1 MSALGGR
8 WTRQATAAWE
18 GVAGRP
24 TRSGLAA
31 LGLMVGVAAVVLMVA
46 IGQGTRNQVIS
57 QVTALGSDLIT
68 VWAAKSAPTGARTTT
83 SKDKASLSPADAQ
96 ALGSMHG
103 VRYALPGINRSQRVS
118 ARGVTTDTALVV
130 APPEIFAVEGHLPVE
145 GHFYSDREERLA
157 QRVVVVG
164 PSLRQRLAGEASLVG
179 QTIEI
184 KKQPFLVIAELAPK
198 GLDPNGT
205 DLDDRI
211 YLPLRTG
218 LSRLL
223 GGRRHVDYITVQGDA
238 GYPLEQLQDEIRAL
252 LRQRHRLTEP
262 DQRDD
267 FNIHTQLETI
277 QTQEESSRLFSA
289 LITGV
294 AGISLLVA
302 GIGIMAVM
310 LIGVRERTPEIGV
323 RRAVGARRRDIL
335 VHFLLEALILGLGG
349 GLAGATL
356 GLGLAAAVRRFSDLS
371 YSLPWPAAGVALVV
385 SLSIA
390 VVFGLWPARRA
401 ASLTPVEAVRDA

>member
-1 MSALGGR
+1 MPALGGR
-8 WTRQATAAWE
+8 LGRLTATAWE
-18 GVAGRP
+18 GVASRRM
-24 TRSGLAA
+24 RSGLAA

-46 IGQGTRNQVIS
+46 IGQGTRNQVLD
-57 QVTALGSDLIT
+57 QVTALGSDLVT

-83 SKDKASLSPADAQ
+83 SKDKVSLSPADAQ
-96 ALGSMHG
+96 ALGRMQG
-103 VRYALPGINRSQRVS
+103 VRHAVPGINRGQRVN
-118 ARGVTTDTALVV
+118 AQGVTTDTTLVV
-130 APPEIFAVEGHLPVE
+130 APPEIFAVEGHLPAE
-145 GHFYSDREERLA
+145 GQFYGEREERQA

-164 PSLRQRLAGEASLVG
+164 PSLRQRLAGDASLVG

-184 KKQPFLVIAELAPK
+184 KKQHFLVVAELAPK
-198 GLDPNGT
+198 GLDPNGN
-205 DLDDRI
+205 DLDDRL

-223 GGRRHVDYITVQGDA
+223 GGRRHVDYITVQGDGSYA
-238 GYPLEQLQDEIRAL
+238 LDQLQEEIRAL

-277 QTQEESSRLFSA
+277 QTQEESSRLFSS

-335 VHFLLEALILGLGG
+335 IHFLLEALILGLGG
-349 GLAGATL
+349 GLAGAAL
-356 GLGLAAAVRRFSDLS
+356 GLGLAGLVRRFSDLS
-371 YSLPWPAAGVALVV
+371 YALPWSAAGVALLV
-385 SLSIA
+385 SLTIA

>member
-1 MSALGGR
+1 MPALSGR
-8 WTRQATAAWE
+8 LARLAAAAWE
-18 GVAGRP
+18 GVASRR

-46 IGQGTRNQVIS
+46 IGQGTRNHVLS

-68 VWAAKSAPTGARTTT
+68 VWAAKSAPTGARITT

-96 ALGSMHG
+96 VLGRMHG
-103 VRYALPGINRSQRVS
+103 VRYAVPGINRSQRIS
-118 ARGVTTDTALVV
+118 AQGVTTDTTLVV

-145 GHFYSDREERLA
+145 GHFYGEREERLA
-157 QRVVVVG
+157 QRVAVVG
-164 PSLRQRLAGEASLVG
+164 PSLRQRLVGEASLVG

-205 DLDDRI
+205 DLDDRL

-223 GGRRHVDYITVQGDA
+223 GGRRHVDYITVQGD
-238 GYPLEQLQDEIRAL
+238 GSYSLDQLQEEIRAL

-262 DQRDD
+262 GQRDD

-349 GLAGATL
+349 GLAGAAL
-356 GLGLAAAVRRFSDLS
+356 GLGLAASVRRFSDLS
-371 YSLPWPAAGVALVV
+371 YPLPWFAAGVALVV

-390 VVFGLWPARRA
+390 LVFGLWPARRA
-401 ASLTPVEAVRDA
+401 AALTPVEAVRDA

>member
-1 MSALGGR
+1 MPALGGR
-8 WTRQATAAWE
+8 LGRLTAAAWE
-18 GVAGRP
+18 GVASRRL
-24 TRSGLAA
+24 RSGLAA

-46 IGQGTRNQVIS
+46 IGQGTRNQVLD

-68 VWAAKSAPTGARTTT
+68 VWAAKSAPTGVRATT
-83 SKDKASLSPADAQ
+83 SKDKVSLSPADAQ
-96 ALGSMHG
+96 SLGRMHG
-103 VRYALPGINRSQRVS
+103 VRHAVPGINRSQRVAAS
-118 ARGVTTDTALVV
+118 GTTVDTTVV
-130 APPEIFAVEGHLPVE
+130 MATPDVFLVEGHQPAE
-145 GHFYSDREERLA
+145 GQFYTEREERLA
-157 QRVVVVG
+157 QRVAVVG
-164 PSLRQRLAGEASLVG
+164 PSLRRGLVGETSLVG
-179 QTIEI
+179 QTLEI
-184 KKQPFLVIAELAPK
+184 KKQPFTVIAELAPK
-198 GLDPNGT
+198 GLDPNGV
-205 DLDDRI
+205 DLDDRL

-223 GGRRHVDYITVQGDA
+223 GGRRHVDYITVQGD
-238 GYPLEQLQDEIRAL
+238 GSYSLDQLQEEIRSL
-252 LRQRHRLTEP
+252 LRQRHRLTQP
-262 DQRDD
+262 GQRDD

-277 QTQEESSRLFSA
+277 QTQEESSRLFGA

-335 VHFLLEALILGLGG
+335 VHFLLESLILGLGG
-349 GLAGATL
+349 GLAGAAL
-356 GLGLAAAVRRFSDLS
+356 GLGLAEAVRRFSDLD
-371 YSLPWPAAGVALVV
+371 YALPWSAAGVALVV

-401 ASLTPVEAVRDA
+401 AALTPVEAVRDA